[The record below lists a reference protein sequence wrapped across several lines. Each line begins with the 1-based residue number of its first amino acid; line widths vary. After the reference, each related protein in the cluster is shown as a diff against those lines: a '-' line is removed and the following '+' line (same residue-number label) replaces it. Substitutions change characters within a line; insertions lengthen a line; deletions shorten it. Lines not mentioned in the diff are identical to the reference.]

1 MNPTSSASL
10 CREAR
15 PSRSVASLWSGEPAR
30 HWTKGQCWGLRGNVG
45 DQGAL
50 PGGGRRGCRGP
61 LGAAAD
67 SLRDCTPQKLTVA
80 RIAKL
85 ASGTDDDTA
94 EAHARLV
101 MPRDNN
107 HGRQHRKGLIPYLLN
122 KQKRVKEKTL

>member
-15 PSRSVASLWSGEPAR
+15 PSRSGASLWSGEPAR

-45 DQGAL
+45 DQGAM

-67 SLRDCTPQKLTVA
+67 RLGDRTPQQLTVDRLA
-80 RIAKL
+80 RSEEHTYELQSLMRISYDVFDLDKK
-85 ASGTDDDTA
+85 
-94 EAHARLV
+94 
-101 MPRDNN
+101 NN
-107 HGRQHRKGLIPYLLN
+107 
-122 KQKRVKEKTL
+122 